1 MEAADWAHEGEQ
13 LKDHAMKYDVLVVG
27 AGAAGAPLA
36 ARLSE
41 DPDRSVLLLEAGPVP
56 ANPEAFPP
64 ELLNAGT
71 VQGAMPGHPNN
82 WSFMGHLTPDRP
94 YSIARG
100 RILGGSTAI
109 SGTYFIRARKNDFE
123 KWSSGGN
130 DEWSWPKVLPFYQR
144 LEDDLQFGRMEGHGQ
159 DGPMPVSRPRQDHP
173 ATIAF
178 ARAAEEAGFPLE
190 PDKNDQ
196 AEPGY
201 GPMPTNSVDG
211 LRINTGMAYLN
222 PVRYRRNLT
231 IKGNTC
237 VRRVLF
243 EGNRVTGV
251 EVIRHG
257 TLATIQA
264 NEVVLAAGAV
274 KTPHILLL
282 SGLGPKAELER
293 FGVPVVKHLPGVGKD
308 FSDHPS
314 IALGW
319 RPKIP
324 LIDYRTPQ
332 SMAGVLNFTATG
344 SSCPGD
350 LEILPLLKP
359 MGYML
364 TGYPDN
370 AGMGARELI
379 PHKTGFRKAM
389 KGVSPGEFT
398 QHVLHQDD
406 LAFLV
411 SLQAETSRGTITLE
425 SADPDVPPRIDFNYL
440 STGTDVRRMR
450 EAVRVAAGLLQSPA
464 FEPIFKQL
472 TDLTEDILKSDDRLD
487 LWMHAHLGTAIHLCG
502 SAKFG
507 AADDPYAVVDQYGR
521 VHGVT
526 GLRVA
531 DTSILPTAPTRGPA
545 ATAILIG
552 ERIAG
557 FIRSQQRTFST
568 GCSDTL
574 ASAAV
579 SRGSLGGP
587 S

>member
-1 MEAADWAHEGEQ
+1 MA
-13 LKDHAMKYDVLVVG
+13 YDILVVG

-41 DPDRSVLLLEAGPVP
+41 DPHRSVLLLEAGPVP
-56 ANPEAFPP
+56 AVQDAFPP
-64 ELLNAGT
+64 ELLNAAT

-109 SGTYFIRARKNDFE
+109 SGTYFIRARKQDFD
-123 KWSSGGN
+123 KWSSAGN
-130 DEWSWPKVLPFYQR
+130 GEWSWQKVLPFYQK
-144 LEDDLQFGRMEGHGQ
+144 LENDLQFGCEEGHGL
-159 DGPMPVSRPRQDHP
+159 DGPMTITRPRQDHP
-173 ATIAF
+173 AAIAF
-178 ARAAEEAGFPLE
+178 ARAAVEAGFPLE
-190 PDKNDQ
+190 PDKNNQD
-196 AEPGY
+196 EPGY
-201 GPMPTNSVDG
+201 GPMPTNSIDG
-211 LRINTGMAYLN
+211 LRINAGMAYLN
-222 PVRYRRNLT
+222 PARGRPNLT
-231 IKGNTC
+231 IAGNTC

-243 EGNRVTGV
+243 EGNRATGV
-251 EVIRHG
+251 EVLRHG
-257 TLATIQA
+257 TLTTIKA

-282 SGLGPKAELER
+282 SGLGPRPQLGR
-293 FGVPVVKHLPGVGKD
+293 FGIPVVKHLPGVGKD

-314 IALGW
+314 IAIGW

-324 LIDYRTPQ
+324 LVDYRTPQ

-364 TGYPDN
+364 TGYPEN
-370 AGMGARELI
+370 ATMGARELI
-379 PHKTGFRKAM
+379 PHQTGFRKAM
-389 KGVSPGEFT
+389 RGVSPGQFT
-398 QHVLHQDD
+398 RHVLHQDD

-411 SLQAETSRGTITLE
+411 SLQAETSRGMITLE
-425 SADPDVPPRIDFNYL
+425 SPDPDVPPRIDFNYL
-440 STGTDVRRMR
+440 STETDVRRMR
-450 EAVRVAAGLLQSPA
+450 EAVRVAAGLLQAPA
-464 FEPIFKQL
+464 FEPIFEQL
-472 TDLTEDILKSDDRLD
+472 TDLTEDTLQSDDRLD
-487 LWMHAHLGTAIHLCG
+487 RWMHSHLGTAIHLCG

-507 AADDPYAVVDQYGR
+507 PANDPDAVVDQYGR

-552 ERIAG
+552 ERMAE
-557 FIRSQQRTFST
+557 FIRREQRPIST
-568 GCSDTL
+568 SSSDAL
-574 ASAAV
+574 ASAAISKGV
-579 SRGSLGGP
+579 FGGP
-587 S
+587 T